1 MKYLYVYYLSRLY
14 ECRYCAYPEELQ
26 YCIPQLLNPV
36 VALLKQEKIGV
47 LSSRSNRAKTLMSK
61 AFGQRWHGMPYEET
75 ELYKELEEADKERYE
90 KEACA
95 QDTAASLS

>member
-1 MKYLYVYYLSRLY
+1 M
-14 ECRYCAYPEELQ
+14 
-26 YCIPQLLNPV
+26 
-36 VALLKQEKIGV
+36 

-61 AFGQRWHGMPYEET
+61 AFGQRWHGMPDEET